1 MSSNEQQLTADN
13 SSVKTSRE
21 ANSDSSTPLSHNIR
35 LLGQLL
41 GNSIKANHQ
50 DDVLELVE
58 RIRQLAKAARDNNPA
73 ERQKL
78 TELLLGLSDKQML
91 SVARAF
97 SHFLNLANIAEQQQ
111 SVLESQIETDC
122 SSELISQLLQRLKAP
137 ASKLNTGD
145 IIKAIESLRIEVVLT
160 AHPTEISRRTY
171 IQKHQMLHRSLER
184 LSQRPLGPAQSHAE
198 IQRLGQLIT
207 QLWNTDEIRQER
219 PTPVDEAK
227 WGFNVIEQSL
237 WFAVPQFLRSLHEL
251 VQDELDY
258 QLPLNWTPFHFASWM
273 GGDRD
278 GNPFVTAKVT
288 KEVLLSSRWMAM
300 DLFFHDV
307 EQLCAELS
315 ITPAN
320 QTLLDAANQS
330 HEPYRLVLRQLRDEI
345 KETREHLT
353 GLLTKKPNRARNII
367 RTNQDLLKPLMLC
380 YQSLLD
386 CDLADL
392 ANGALRD
399 TIWRVHAFGACLLRL
414 DVRQNSDRHT
424 QVLSELTRYLGIG
437 DYQQWS
443 ETDRQ
448 NFLYTEIASRRPL
461 LPANWQPSP
470 EAKEVLDTCSLI
482 ARTTPEALGMYVISM
497 AQQASDILAVK
508 LLLQEAGCK
517 QLPPI
522 APLFETLDDLDRSER
537 VIGDLLDNTNYR
549 AAINGVQPVMIGY
562 SDSAK
567 DAGFFA
573 AGWAQYRAQEN
584 LVTQTEKHG
593 VKLVLFHGRGG
604 TVGRGGAPAHDALLS
619 QPPGSLSGGLRVT
632 EQGEMIRFKFGLPD
646 VALLSL
652 SRYLTANLEANLLPP
667 PKPKAEWRAQ
677 MDQLAA
683 TSCAHYRE
691 FLERDDFIPYFQAA
705 TPLNELGNLPLG
717 SRPAK
722 RKTTGSLESLRA
734 IPWIFSWSQN
744 RLLLPV
750 WLGTTEALAECFE
763 KNQVAQLE
771 EMQQSWP
778 FFRSR
783 LAMLEM
789 VFAKT
794 EPWLFELYNEKLVP
808 EEQRFL
814 GEDLVARLTKVI
826 EQVKVLIPSHCL
838 LQDNPVSQASIELR
852 NPYIDPL
859 NILQVELL
867 RRSRMYEEDEKHQLI
882 EQALMVTIAGI
893 SAGLR
898 NTA

>member
-1 MSSNEQQLTADN
+1 MNQAHSSKPVTVSAHQSEQN
-13 SSVKTSRE
+13 G
-21 ANSDSSTPLSHNIR
+21 STPLSQNIR

-41 GNSIKANHQ
+41 GKSISSNGRQ
-50 DDVLELVE
+50 EVLELVE
-58 RIRQLAKAARDNNPA
+58 RIRQLAKSAREENPA
-73 ERQKL
+73 ERESL
-78 TELLLGLSDKQML
+78 TRLLSDLTDEQML

-111 SVLESQIETDC
+111 TVMDSQIKADTCTD
-122 SSELISQLLQRLKAP
+122 LMRQLLQRLKMP
-137 ASKLNTGD
+137 TSQLDSASIINA
-145 IIKAIESLRIEVVLT
+145 IKALRIELVLT

-171 IQKHQMLHRSLER
+171 IQKHQMLHDALER
-184 LSQRPLGPAQSHAE
+184 LGQSPLGPAQQEA
-198 IQRLGQLIT
+198 QKDRLAQLVS
-207 QLWNTDEIRQER
+207 QLWNTDEIRKER

-237 WFAVPQFLRSLHEL
+237 WYAVPQFLRSLHAL
-251 VQDELDY
+251 IKDEFDCT
-258 QLPLNWTPFHFASWM
+258 LPLNWTPFHFASWM

-315 ITPAN
+315 ITPASPA
-320 QTLLDAANQS
+320 LLEATDNC
-330 HEPYRLVLRQLRDEI
+330 HEPYRKLLRQLRDDI
-345 KETREHLT
+345 KETRDYLT
-353 GLLTKKPNRARNII
+353 ARLTKRANNARYII
-367 RTNQDLLKPLMLC
+367 RSNDHLLKPLMLC
-380 YQSLLD
+380 YDSLKAVGLSE
-386 CDLADL
+386 LAE
-392 ANGALRD
+392 GTLRD
-399 TIWRVHAFGACLLRL
+399 VIWRVHAFGVCLLQL
-414 DVRQNSDRHT
+414 DIRQNSERHT
-424 QVLSELTRYLGIG
+424 NVLSELTRYLGIG

-448 NFLYTEIASRRPL
+448 NFLYTELASRRPL
-461 LPANWQPSP
+461 LPPDWQPSP
-470 EAKEVLDTCSLI
+470 EVKEVLDTCKLI
-482 ARTTPEALGMYVISM
+482 AGTPPEALGMYVISM

-508 LLLQEAGCK
+508 LLLQECGCK
-517 QLPPI
+517 TLPPI

-537 VIGDLLDNTNYR
+537 VIGDLLSNNHYR
-549 AAINGVQPVMIGY
+549 AAIDGVQPVMIGY

-573 AGWAQYRAQEN
+573 AGWAQYRAQER
-584 LVTQTEKHG
+584 LVQQTEKHG

-619 QPPGSLSGGLRVT
+619 QPPGSLTGGLRVT

-652 SRYLTANLEANLLPP
+652 ARYLSATLEANLLPP
-667 PKPKAEWRAQ
+667 PEPKQAWRDTL
-677 MDQLAA
+677 DQLADV
-683 TSCAHYRE
+683 SCKHYRE
-691 FLERDDFIPYFQAA
+691 FLERDDFIPYFNAV

-734 IPWIFSWSQN
+734 IPWVFSWSQN

-750 WLGTTEALAECFE
+750 WLGTTEALEPFFSSNKTE
-763 KNQVAQLE
+763 QLE

-778 FFRSR
+778 FFRTR

-794 EPWLFELYNEKLVP
+794 EPWLFNLYNEKLVDS
-808 EEQRFL
+808 EQQPL
-814 GEDLVARLTKVI
+814 GEDLVARLLRVI
-826 EQVKVLIPSHCL
+826 EQVKTLIPSHCL

-867 RRSRMYEEDEKHQLI
+867 RRSRIAEHEHEKSPLVEE
-882 EQALMVTIAGI
+882 ALMVTIAGI

>member
-1 MSSNEQQLTADN
+1 MTSNQSQLKSVSSA
-13 SSVKTSRE
+13 
-21 ANSDSSTPLSHNIR
+21 ANTPKDPNNDGSTPLSQNIR

-41 GNSIKANHQ
+41 GQSIKANHRE
-50 DDVLELVE
+50 DVLALVE
-58 RIRQLAKAARDNNPA
+58 NIRQLAKAARDNNPA
-73 ERQKL
+73 DRQKL
-78 TELLLGLSDKQML
+78 TELLLGLTDEQML

-111 SVLESQIETDC
+111 AVMESQIETDS
-122 SSELISQLLQRLKAP
+122 SSELISHLLQRLKAP
-137 ASKLNTGD
+137 ASQLSKD
-145 IIKAIESLRIEVVLT
+145 KIIQAIESLRIEVVLT

-171 IQKHQMLHRSLER
+171 IQKHQMLHQCLER
-184 LSQRPLGPAQSHAE
+184 LSQRPLGPAHRRE
-198 IQRLGQLIT
+198 ETERLGQLIT

-237 WFAVPQFLRSLHEL
+237 WFALPQFLRRLHQL

-258 QLPLNWTPFHFASWM
+258 PLPLNWSPFHFASWM

-300 DLFFHDV
+300 DLFYHDI

-320 QTLLDAANQS
+320 QALLDAANQS

-345 KETREHLT
+345 KETREYLT

-386 CDLADL
+386 CDLTDL

-399 TIWRVHAFGACLLRL
+399 TIWRVHAFGACLLKL

-470 EAKEVLDTCSLI
+470 EVKEVLDTCSLI
-482 ARTTPEALGMYVISM
+482 AKTTPEALGMYVISM
-497 AQQASDILAVK
+497 AQQASDVLAVK
-508 LLLQEAGCK
+508 LLLQESGCK
-517 QLPPI
+517 HLPPI

-677 MDQLAA
+677 MDQLAT

-763 KNQVAQLE
+763 KNQVPQLE

-808 EEQRFL
+808 EEQHFL